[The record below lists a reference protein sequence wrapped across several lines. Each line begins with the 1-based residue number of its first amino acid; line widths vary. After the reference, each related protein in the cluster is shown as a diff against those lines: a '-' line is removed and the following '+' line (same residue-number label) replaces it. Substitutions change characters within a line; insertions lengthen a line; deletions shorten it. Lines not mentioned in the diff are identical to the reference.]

1 LGKLLKLQRS
11 GEVIVVGNTY
21 PETETFGIISYVNG
35 GCFLAEEEDPLLELY
50 TGWLIFSI

>member
-1 LGKLLKLQRS
+1 M
-11 GEVIVVGNTY
+11 IVVGNTY